1 MTSYWAVLS
10 AQFRAML
17 QYRAAALAG
26 LGTQV
31 FWGLIRV
38 MIFQAFF
45 RSTTAEQPM
54 ALDDVLTY
62 VWLGQAFLAMLPWN
76 QDNELRSLIRTG
88 NVGYEMLRPV
98 DLYGFWYCR
107 SLAFRTAPTLLRA
120 VPLIAFAGL
129 LMGMNPPES
138 WGAAGAFVASMIG
151 AVLLSSAITTLFSIT
166 MMWTISG
173 DGVFALAPG
182 VVGLLSGM
190 IVPIPLFPDWA
201 QTLLNV
207 LPFRGLV
214 DTPYRFYLG
223 HIPAGD
229 LPLLL
234 AHQMVWIAAIV
245 LFGRWL
251 LSRGQRRLVVQGG

>member
-1 MTSYWAVLS
+1 MT
-10 AQFRAML
+10 
-17 QYRAAALAG
+17 
-26 LGTQV
+26 
-31 FWGLIRV
+31 
-38 MIFQAFF
+38 
-45 RSTTAEQPM
+45 
-54 ALDDVLTY
+54 
-62 VWLGQAFLAMLPWN
+62 
-76 QDNELRSLIRTG
+76 
-88 NVGYEMLRPV
+88 
-98 DLYGFWYCR
+98 
-107 SLAFRTAPTLLRA
+107 
-120 VPLIAFAGL
+120 AFA
-129 LMGMNPPES
+129 
-138 WGAAGAFVASMIG
+138 ASMIG
-151 AVLLSSAITTLFSIT
+151 AIMLSSAITTLFSIT

-190 IVPIPLFPDWA
+190 IVPIPLFPDWT
-201 QTLLNV
+201 QTVLNV